1 MATISRYKNVIG
13 ISGACRNVGKTF
25 LGENIIERFSDK
37 NSIIA
42 VKISKFKHQS
52 NDKIGLLKQFESPYF
67 TIWKESNG
75 THKDSGRYL
84 KAGAEASY
92 YIECDDAHLLAA
104 FLLVYKLYKPDKLF
118 VCESASI
125 GNYIKLGLSI
135 FVESTNIETPS
146 NKIAY
151 KQSAELIFTENDLE
165 LKLPNLAITV
175 KSGVWI
181 ANYQYDTGKMAKKVS
196 L

>member
-1 MATISRYKNVIG
+1 MATISHYKNVIG

-25 LGENIIERFSDK
+25 LGENIIEQFSDK

-42 VKISKFKHQS
+42 VKISKFKHQA

-67 TIWKESNG
+67 TIWKESNV
-75 THKDSGRYL
+75 TPKDSGRYL

-92 YIECDDAHLLAA
+92 YIECDDSHLLTA
-104 FLLVYKLYKPDKLF
+104 FLLVYRLYKPDKLF

-135 FVESTNIETPS
+135 FVESTNIETPR

-151 KQSAELIFTENDLE
+151 KQNAALIFTENDLE
-165 LKLPNLAITV
+165 LKLPNLALTV

-181 ANYQYDTGKMAKKVS
+181 ANYQNDTGKMAQKVS